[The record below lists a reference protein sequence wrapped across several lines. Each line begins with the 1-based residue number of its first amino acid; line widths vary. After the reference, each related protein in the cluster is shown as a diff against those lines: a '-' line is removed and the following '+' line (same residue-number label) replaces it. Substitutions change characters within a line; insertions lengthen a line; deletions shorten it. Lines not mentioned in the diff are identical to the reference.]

1 MEPLKDQLAVVT
13 GASRGIGRAIA
24 LNLARRGAR
33 IFLVGRD
40 RQALESVG
48 GMIGSTSSTVHILE
62 ADLTRDDDIRKLHD
76 VLGQH
81 GLRVDILIHSAG
93 AYGRGNIDEAPVGDL
108 DELYRVNVRG
118 PYLLTQILLPA
129 LKSQRGQIVFVNST
143 QGQQAAAN
151 VGQYA
156 ATQHALRAIADSLR
170 QEVNQDGV
178 RVLSIFCGRTA
189 TPRME
194 KIYEMERKPYRPE
207 VLLQP
212 GDVAEVVV
220 NALGLPRTAEVTNI
234 NVRPLIKSY

>member
-1 MEPLKDQLAVVT
+1 MEPFKDQLAVVT

-24 LNLARRGAR
+24 LNLARQGAR
-33 IFLVGRD
+33 LCLVGRD

-48 GMIGSTSSTVHILE
+48 GKIGSTAPPVLMVE

-76 VLGQH
+76 VLDRGEY
-81 GLRVDILIHSAG
+81 RVDILIHSAG

-108 DELYRVNVRG
+108 DELYRANVRG
-118 PYLLTQILLPA
+118 PYLLTQVLLPA

-143 QGQQAAAN
+143 QGQQASAN

-156 ATQHALRAIADSLR
+156 ATQHALKAIADSLR

-194 KIYEMERKPYRPE
+194 KIYAMEQRPYRPE

-212 GDVAEVVV
+212 DDVAEVVV

>member
-24 LNLARRGAR
+24 LDLARHGAR
-33 IFLVGRD
+33 LCLVGRN
-40 RQALESVG
+40 RQALESVS
-48 GMIGSTSSTVHILE
+48 GMIGSAVPSVYTVE

-76 VLGQH
+76 VLERNE
-81 GLRVDILIHSAG
+81 LRVDILIHSAG
-93 AYGRGNIDEAPVGDL
+93 AYARGNIDEAPVADF

-194 KIYEMERKPYRPE
+194 KIYAMEQRPYRPE

-212 GDVAEVVV
+212 DDVAEVVV
-220 NALGLPRTAEVTNI
+220 NALCLPRTAEVTNI
-234 NVRPLIKSY
+234 SVRPLIKSY